1 MSDTPRQRFGALLR
15 TLRTEHH
22 LTQAAIGRHVHASPD
37 AVATWEK
44 GRSLPDEATVRRLDA
59 LLNADGTL
67 HRAWLEADTRTDN
80 PTAPDPALSAASLLA
95 SSAHDAAE
103 FGTWAEITNA
113 GAVAIT
119 TLTHRTRALADLAL
133 TAPPGQIIAE
143 AAGINHTLFDLLRG
157 HNRPG
162 HARDLYTAAGAT
174 CALLAWLSGDL
185 GNLEAARIHG
195 ATAQTCAEMAENPE
209 LAAWAAV
216 VRSKTAF
223 WAKDYLTAVNLASE
237 GARHAAPGTASVML
251 ACQQADAWAKL
262 GAGLETARAAER
274 HGGIDSLGG
283 LFTCKTGRAM
293 NYAAASYGEIAHHRQ
308 ALDAAD
314 AAFEAFEREGGYGFG
329 TIAQTHLSRMLAH
342 AGAGDL
348 DAAAVAARPV
358 LDLPEERRL
367 ATLRARFAPF
377 AAALASPSLR
387 TSTVAAPLREE
398 ITEFCIGGGQRALPA
413 GDERR
418 GA

>member
-1 MSDTPRQRFGALLR
+1 M
-15 TLRTEHH
+15 
-22 LTQAAIGRHVHASPD
+22 
-37 AVATWEK
+37 
-44 GRSLPDEATVRRLDA
+44 RSLVPTACLS
-59 LLNADGTL
+59 
-67 HRAWLEADTRTDN
+67 RAWIEADTRTDN
-80 PTAPDPALSAASLLA
+80 PTVPDAVLSAASLLA
-95 SSAHDAAE
+95 SSAQDAAE

-143 AAGINHTLFDLLRG
+143 AAEVNHTLFDLLRG

-223 WAKDYLTAVNLASE
+223 WAKDYLTAVNLARE
-237 GARHAAPGTASVML
+237 GARHAAPGTALVML

-262 GAGLETARAAER
+262 GAGLETARALEDAARAAE
-274 HGGIDSLGG
+274 HHSGIDSLGG
-283 LFTCKTGRAM
+283 LFTCRPGRAM
-293 NYAAASYGEIAHHRQ
+293 NYAAASYGEIAHHGK

-314 AAFEAFEREGGYGFG
+314 AAFAAFEREGGYGFG

-348 DAAAVAARPV
+348 DAAASAARPV

-377 AAALASPSLR
+377 ATALAAPSMR
-387 TSTVAAPLREE
+387 TSRVAAPLREE
-398 ITEFCIGGGQRALPA
+398 ITEFCIGGRQRALPA